1 MIVDEMES
9 NEIAISSV
17 AEDLSIKKRALDL
30 IFFRKVFYLKRS
42 CVKIY

>member
-30 IFFRKVFYLKRS
+30 IFFRKVFLPE
-42 CVKIY
+42 KILC